1 MGVSTGYVS
10 HLDRVKPRF
19 WAVCFLLL
27 RCCIARPQ
35 APSALPRNGVLPTFL
50 YGCLLRQ
57 YSSLAVYARVVKM
70 YFYTGVMLMR
80 LSSSL
85 SFVYLDEADW
95 VGFPNIVDA
104 AKANLNFCPD
114 NLLQVALE
122 AGDVGTCLSKT
133 VQLCAS
139 YLIRS
144 VIHLLVNP
152 DPWNI

>member
-1 MGVSTGYVS
+1 MSVTWTESSQGFGLSVFCCCV
-10 HLDRVKPRF
+10 V
-19 WAVCFLLL
+19 VLLGHKH
-27 RCCIARPQ
+27 Q
-35 APSALPRNGVLPTFL
+35 APSLEMAFYLLFL

-152 DPWNI
+152 DRSLKYIDLK